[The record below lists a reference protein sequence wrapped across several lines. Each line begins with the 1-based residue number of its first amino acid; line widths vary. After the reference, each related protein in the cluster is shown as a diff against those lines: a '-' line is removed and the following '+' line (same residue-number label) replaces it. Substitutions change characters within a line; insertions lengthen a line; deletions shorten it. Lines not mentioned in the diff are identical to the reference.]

1 MANKYLVVRPKYGLC
16 NQLYSISKGIIIG
29 ILSKRNV
36 IFSNFQMDF
45 RYEDNLCNFEDVID
59 MIHLQNILDDKY
71 IEIKVF
77 ANNDIKDIP
86 KINTHGITEK
96 IPYIKDFIDLLFKE
110 DNIKE
115 EYLDIDNPISA
126 QIPTI
131 YHELEKHINAHIK
144 FTNKYIQLANNV
156 KKCLNLT
163 NYNCIHI
170 RLEDDS
176 INYMKNMCNTVCL
189 DIVNDIYK
197 NKYIDQLNILS
208 QTNKN
213 IYTCTGLGINN
224 NINNQF
230 YEELKEKY
238 KLLDKNMY
246 IDIQNNYRELFA
258 IIDYI
263 IATDSEEFI
272 GSDWSSFSLY
282 IYNHHILNN
291 KKAYLI
297 DIWKTV
303 V

>member
-16 NQLYSISKGIIIG
+16 NQLYSISKGIIFG
-29 ILSKRNV
+29 ILTKRDI

-59 MIHLQNILDDKY
+59 IIHLQNILNDKH
-71 IEIKVF
+71 INIKILS
-77 ANNDIKDIP
+77 NNNIKNIN
-86 KINTHGITEK
+86 KINTHGLSDK
-96 IPYIKDFIDLLFKE
+96 IPYIKNFIELLFKE

-126 QIPTI
+126 NIPFE
-131 YHELEKHINAHIK
+131 YKELEKYINAHIK

-163 NYNCIHI
+163 KYNCIHI

-176 INYMKNMCNTVCL
+176 INYIRDMSNDICFNT
-189 DIVNDIYK
+189 VNDIYK
-197 NKYIDQLNILS
+197 NKYIDQLDILTNS
-208 QTNKN
+208 NKN
-213 IYTCTGLGINN
+213 IYTCTGLGINH

-230 YEELKEKY
+230 YEDLKEKY

-263 IATDSEEFI
+263 IAVDSEEFI

-282 IYNHHILNN
+282 IYNHHKLNN

-297 DIWKTV
+297 DIWKSV

>member
-131 YHELEKHINAHIK
+131 YNELEKHINAHIK
-144 FTNKYIQLANNV
+144 FTTKYIQLANNV

-297 DIWKTV
+297 DIWKSV